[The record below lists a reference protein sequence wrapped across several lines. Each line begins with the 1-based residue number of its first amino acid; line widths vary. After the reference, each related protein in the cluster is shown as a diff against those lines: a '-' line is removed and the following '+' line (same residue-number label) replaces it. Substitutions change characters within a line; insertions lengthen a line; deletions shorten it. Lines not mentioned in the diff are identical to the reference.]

1 MGMGWHEWPLMV
13 FTVLG
18 QCVVGGFIVLGL
30 ALILGDLNRGQ
41 QQRLHRS
48 MFVLWVLMALAFIAS
63 TLHLGSPM
71 RAFNSLNQVG
81 ESALSNEI
89 AAGSAFFA
97 VAGIYWLLAV
107 FDKMPVVLGKIWL
120 VIAMILGVVFVY
132 AMCRVY
138 SIDTVPTWD
147 NLYTPLGFALTTL
160 IIGPMLGYLLLQW
173 SGVNGYMMQQLPLI
187 SVLAVIISVASVI
200 MQAASLPMIYS
211 SVQQATDLI
220 PLYGTLMVWR
230 LVLLVLGLGCWICPL
245 IRGRAPMT
253 LGMVFAVLLM
263 MAGELIGRGVFYG
276 LHMTVGMAVGG
287 WGDIFHSG
295 LRAAR
300 PEWFCW

>member
-1 MGMGWHEWPLMV
+1 MGTGWHEWPLMI

-18 QCVVGGFIVLGL
+18 QCVVGGFMVLGL
-30 ALILGDLNRGQ
+30 ALLFGGLSRGQ

-48 MFVLWVLMALAFIAS
+48 MLVLWVLMALAFIAS

-97 VAGIYWLLAV
+97 VAGFYWLLAV
-107 FDKMPVVLGKIWL
+107 WGKMPALLGKIWL
-120 VIAMILGVVFVY
+120 IVAMILGVVFVY

-138 SIDTVPTWD
+138 AIDTVPTWD
-147 NLYTPLGFALTTL
+147 NLYTPLGFVLTAL
-160 IIGPMLGYLLLQW
+160 IGGPMLGYLLLQRADI
-173 SGVNGYMMQQLPLI
+173 NGRMMLQLPMI
-187 SVLAVIISVASVI
+187 SVLALIISVASVI
-200 MQAASLPMIYS
+200 MQAASLPTIYS
-211 SVQQATDLI
+211 SVQQSADLI
-220 PLYGTLMVWR
+220 PHYGTLMVWR

-245 IRGRAPMT
+245 IRDRTPMM
-253 LGMVFAVLLM
+253 LGMIFAMLLII
-263 MAGELIGRGVFYG
+263 AGELIGRGVFYG

-287 WGDIFHSG
+287 
-295 LRAAR
+295 
-300 PEWFCW
+300 

>member
-30 ALILGDLNRGQ
+30 ALIFGGFNRGQ
-41 QQRLHRS
+41 QLRIHRS

-63 TLHLGSPM
+63 TLHLGSPL
-71 RAFNSLNQVG
+71 RAFNSLNRIG

-97 VAGIYWLLAV
+97 VAGFYWLLAV
-107 FDKMPVVLGKIWL
+107 LEKMPAMLGKIWL
-120 VIAMILGVVFVY
+120 VVAMVLGVVFVY
-132 AMCRVY
+132 AMCMVY

-147 NLYTPLGFALTTL
+147 NLYTPLGFVLTVF
-160 IIGPMLGYLLLQW
+160 IGGPMLGYLLLQLAD
-173 SGVNGYMMQQLPLI
+173 VNMDGTRGRMMLQLPMI
-187 SVLAVIISVASVI
+187 SVLALIISIASVI
-200 MQAASLPMIYS
+200 MQAASLSTIYS
-211 SVQQATDLI
+211 SVQQASELI
-220 PLYGTLMVWR
+220 PNYGTLMVWR

-245 IRGRAPMT
+245 IRGRTPMT
-253 LGMVFAVLLM
+253 LGMIFAMLLII
-263 MAGELIGRGVFYG
+263 AGELIGRGVFYG

-287 WGDIFHSG
+287 
-295 LRAAR
+295 
-300 PEWFCW
+300 

>member
-30 ALILGDLNRGQ
+30 VLIFGGLNRGQ
-41 QQRLHRS
+41 QQRVHRS

-71 RAFNSLNQVG
+71 RAFNSLNRVG

-97 VAGIYWLLAV
+97 VAGFYWLLAV
-107 FDKMPVVLGKIWL
+107 LDKMPAMLGKIWL

-132 AMCRVY
+132 AMCMVY

-147 NLYTPLGFALTTL
+147 NLYTPLGFVLTVF
-160 IIGPMLGYLLLQW
+160 IGGPMLGYLLLQLADINMDKA
-173 SGVNGYMMQQLPLI
+173 NGRMMLQLPMI
-187 SVLAVIISVASVI
+187 SVLALIISIASVI
-200 MQAASLPMIYS
+200 MQAASLPTIYS
-211 SVQQATDLI
+211 SVQQASELI
-220 PLYGTLMVWR
+220 PNYGTLMVWR

-245 IRGRAPMT
+245 IRGRTPMT
-253 LGMVFAVLLM
+253 LGMIFAMLLII
-263 MAGELIGRGVFYG
+263 AGELIGRGVFYG

-287 WGDIFHSG
+287 
-295 LRAAR
+295 
-300 PEWFCW
+300 

>member
-276 LHMTVGMAVGG
+276 L
-287 WGDIFHSG
+287 
-295 LRAAR
+295 
-300 PEWFCW
+300 

>member
-30 ALILGDLNRGQ
+30 ALLFGGLSRGQ
-41 QQRLHRS
+41 QQRVYRS

-71 RAFNSLNQVG
+71 RAFNSLNRVG

-89 AAGSAFFA
+89 AAGSLFFA
-97 VAGIYWLLAV
+97 VAGFYWLLAV
-107 FDKMPVVLGKIWL
+107 LDKMPAVLGKIWL
-120 VIAMILGVVFVY
+120 VVAMMLGVIFVY

-147 NLYTPLGFALTTL
+147 NLYTPLSFVLTVF
-160 IIGPMLGYLLLQW
+160 IGGPILGYLLLQLADIH
-173 SGVNGYMMQQLPLI
+173 GRAMLQLPMI
-187 SVLAVIISVASVI
+187 SVLALIISIASVI
-200 MQAASLPMIYS
+200 MQAASLPLIYS
-211 SVQQATDLI
+211 SVQQAFELI

-245 IRGRAPMT
+245 IRGRTPMT
-253 LGMVFAVLLM
+253 LGMIFAMLLIII
-263 MAGELIGRGVFYG
+263 AELIGRGVFYG
-276 LHMTVGMAVGG
+276 LHMTVGMT
-287 WGDIFHSG
+287 
-295 LRAAR
+295 
-300 PEWFCW
+300 

>member
-1 MGMGWHEWPLMV
+1 MGTGWHEWPLMI

-18 QCVVGGFIVLGL
+18 QCVVGGFMVLGL
-30 ALILGDLNRGQ
+30 ALLFGGLSRGQ

-48 MFVLWVLMALAFIAS
+48 MLVLWVLMALAFIAS

-97 VAGIYWLLAV
+97 VAGFYWLLAV
-107 FDKMPVVLGKIWL
+107 WGKMPALLGKIWL
-120 VIAMILGVVFVY
+120 IVAMVLGMVFVY

-138 SIDTVPTWD
+138 AIDTVPTWD
-147 NLYTPLGFALTTL
+147 NLYTPLGFVLTAL
-160 IIGPMLGYLLLQW
+160 IGGPMLGYLLLQRADI
-173 SGVNGYMMQQLPLI
+173 NGRMMLQLPMI
-187 SVLAVIISVASVI
+187 SVLALIISVASVI
-200 MQAASLPMIYS
+200 MQAASLPTIYS
-211 SVQQATDLI
+211 SVQQSADLI
-220 PLYGTLMVWR
+220 PHYGTLMVWR

-245 IRGRAPMT
+245 IRGRTPMM
-253 LGMVFAVLLM
+253 LGMIFAMLLII
-263 MAGELIGRGVFYG
+263 AGELIGRGVFYG

-287 WGDIFHSG
+287 
-295 LRAAR
+295 
-300 PEWFCW
+300 

>member
-287 WGDIFHSG
+287 
-295 LRAAR
+295 
-300 PEWFCW
+300 